1 MFHMI
6 ILGNDISVY
15 TQDII
20 NNGLDYSFMLIGGDI
35 HLSIIMAVIDQ
46 TVRDEYVIFG
56 RTAAE
61 IYYIR
66 QLKASSAAQ
75 PKLICNWSIGTP
87 CP

>member
-20 NNGLDYSFMLIGGDI
+20 NNGLDYSFMLIGGNI

-46 TVRDEYVIFG
+46 TVREEYVIFG

-61 IYYIR
+61 IYYR

-75 PKLICNWSIGTP
+75 PKLICN
-87 CP
+87 